1 MKYMKSIDIW
11 ILLSL
16 FIFANQLS
24 AQKIEVKKFDVL
36 EKSQRVVSIRNDNN
50 GNPCALIIVNS
61 IGDNIEFENTYVVDV
76 VTHEDEYWVYMAEG
90 AKGVKIKQPG
100 FLTKT
105 ITFKDF
111 GVSSL
116 MGSCCYKLI
125 IVGEKGN
132 ETIGSERQKV
142 DSIYKQ
148 GWQYK
153 GEHLSPVLKL
163 IIKREALGGKKEAQ
177 IAMANICLFEKL
189 NDSAVEWVKRILEEG
204 DTLCLERMT
213 GELLFQY
220 AIRIPNPESY
230 EKNSS
235 KDGHYL
241 LGYIVGQLSLKDEY
255 LNASRF
261 CLQAYKK
268 GIVKALDEYKKYN
281 QLAESISIEK
291 LYELMAN
298 RRLQNIHGEYYNE
311 FKLNMSYEKWNNFES
326 PIVYVI
332 LRELANRGSVEAKE
346 KLMQSNRN
354 LFNN

>member
-11 ILLSL
+11 ILLPL

-105 ITFKDF
+105 ITFKDY

-116 MGSCCYKLI
+116 KGSSCYRLI
-125 IVGEKGN
+125 IQGERGM
-132 ETIGSERQKV
+132 ESLGTERQKV
-142 DSIYKQ
+142 DSIYRQ

-177 IAMANICLFEKL
+177 IAMANICLFEKK
-189 NDSAVEWVKRILEEG
+189 NDSAVEWVKRIIEEG
-204 DTLCLERMT
+204 DTLCLEKMT
-213 GELLFQY
+213 GDLLFQY
-220 AIRIPNPESY
+220 AISIPHPEAY
-230 EKNSS
+230 EIKHSL
-235 KDGHYL
+235 DYEYL

-255 LNASRF
+255 DNAGRL
-261 CLQAYKK
+261 CMQAYKK
-268 GIVKALDEYKKYN
+268 GVLKALNEHNKYY

-298 RRLQNIHGEYYNE
+298 RRLKNIHGEYYNE
-311 FKLNMSYEKWNNFES
+311 FKLNMSYTNWDLYMS

-332 LRELANRGSVEAKE
+332 LRELANRGSVGAKE
-346 KLMQSNRN
+346 KLIQSNRN
-354 LFNN
+354 LFGN